1 MNKNNNGLILFKG
14 RSLINDMP
22 IVVIATGL
30 KAVTSNKKTGDMI
43 QTWIL
48 YDGLEPHK
56 AFKIKNMVRQY
67 AVTVLMRVIIIIHAT
82 LNGFMRH

>member
-1 MNKNNNGLILFKG
+1 MKKNNNGLILFKG

-48 YDGLEPHK
+48 YDGIEPHK
-56 AFKIKNMVRQY
+56 AFKDVMTKKENKEGDNKDAWI
-67 AVTVLMRVIIIIHAT
+67 
-82 LNGFMRH
+82 

>member
-1 MNKNNNGLILFKG
+1 MKKNNNGLILFKG

-48 YDGLEPHK
+48 YDGIEPHK
-56 AFKIKNMVRQY
+56 VQY
-67 AVTVLMRVIIIIHAT
+67 VENVPMLVIIIT
-82 LNGFMRH
+82 LVMLNGSMLH